1 MQVFLSY
8 SRLDRDF
15 VGRLADDLAAR
26 GIESWLDTDDL
37 PTNDE
42 DRWRR
47 AVVHGIRDSA
57 ALILVLSPNSVS
69 SAAVERELTIAAE
82 VSRRIIPIVHRACQL
97 SDGLM
102 FELAGLQ
109 RTDFV
114 EQPYEIALDNLVRR
128 ILAGSPAATAVPPP
142 PVLAPQPVNPEV
154 RVSEDGIDGGAI
166 PARLSGGVDEN
177 GQSVLTPHRSPARR
191 PSWSVVA
198 VSALVG
204 VGIAVAAFVWVFGS
218 RGSNADRDAALVVTE
233 AEREGPGTSD
243 RSSAPIEPDGTSA
256 AVPTAPDPTTP
267 ASRDAAASSTS
278 PTTPTN
284 APTAT
289 DSAAAPEEDG
299 PAVLGPGDRLL
310 VGEFLPAHGGRYVLE
325 MTADDGLRAVTL
337 GQPDPWWSTGVVATA
352 DGAAIMQITD
362 GNLVI
367 YTRNPPPGDQTA
379 VHDAVYDSGTVGH
392 PGASLILHELNGHG
406 VLDIVDAD
414 GELVTRLGTSA

>member
-47 AVVHGIRDSA
+47 AVVHGIRESA
-57 ALILVLSPNSVS
+57 ALVLVLSPNSVS
-69 SAAVERELTIAAE
+69 SGAVERELTIAAE
-82 VSRRIIPIVHRACQL
+82 VSRRIIPIVHRACEL

-114 EQPYEIALDNLVRR
+114 EQPYEIALNDLVRR
-128 ILAGSPAATAVPPP
+128 ILAGSPSEAAIPPP
-142 PVLAPQPVNPEV
+142 PVLAPQPVDPEDRV
-154 RVSEDGIDGGAI
+154 REDGVDGGAI
-166 PARLSGGVDEN
+166 PERLSWGVDEE
-177 GQSVLTPHRSPARR
+177 GQSALNRQRSHARR
-191 PSWSVVA
+191 PSGIVVA
-198 VSALVG
+198 ISSLMV
-204 VGIAVAAFVWVFGS
+204 VGIAVATLVSVLAR
-218 RGSNADRDAALVVTE
+218 RGSDAERDAALVVTE
-233 AEREGPGTSD
+233 AERDARGESD
-243 RSSAPIEPDGTSA
+243 RSSAPIEPGGTSA
-256 AVPTAPDPTTP
+256 AVPTAPDLTGP
-267 ASRDAAASSTS
+267 ASRDAASSSTS
-278 PTTPTN
+278 PTTPTT
-284 APTAT
+284 AATAT
-289 DSAAAPEEDG
+289 DPAAAPENDG

-310 VGEFLPAHGGRYVLE
+310 VGQFVPAYGGKYVLE
-325 MTADDGLRAVTL
+325 MTADDGLRAVTV
-337 GQPDPWWSTGVVATA
+337 GQPDPWWSTGVTATA
-352 DGAAIMQITD
+352 NGAAIMQITD

-379 VHDAVYDSGTVGH
+379 AKDAVYDSGTVGH

-406 VLDIVDAD
+406 VLDIVDAN
-414 GELVTRLGTSA
+414 GELVTRLGASI